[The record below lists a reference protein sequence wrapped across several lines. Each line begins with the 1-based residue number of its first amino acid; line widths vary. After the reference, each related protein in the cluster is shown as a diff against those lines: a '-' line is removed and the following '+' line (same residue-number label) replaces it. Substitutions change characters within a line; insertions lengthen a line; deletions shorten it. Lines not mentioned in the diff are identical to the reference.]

1 MAESKIEAI
10 ISMNKGFQKIDEQL
24 SVSLGGKVGVAK
36 FRAEIPA
43 QAVTDDVKRVLGE
56 ATLWSSRHQ
65 RASVTD
71 NVDVPDGRPMLTD
84 DRYVY
89 ADFRALS
96 QVLLRNRGLDFSTD
110 GVLKKAVPM
119 LLGKTVYP
127 NHEFDDVNNWV
138 GVVSQSTWDAKGEK
152 SNGVPGVNVEI
163 KVDAFLN
170 YRLACGLMMTPPAV
184 NSMSL
189 TVVFEFEYSH
199 PQMAIENSWKFY
211 ENLGEEIDGE
221 VVRLIVT
228 KVVEVWE
235 ASIVSV
241 GEDRLAKNITT
252 ESDAQTKSFSAETAG
267 TGATSAPP
275 NSKDEEKRTMR
286 LTNEQKAKLGIEF
299 DGDDVPETDIFN
311 AADSLAD
318 RLAAVDTVN
327 LEQLNARAA
336 AGDMV
341 IAEKRAD
348 VMRLARLAELGAEDG
363 ELNAVLVEQI
373 NEASVERLQQL
384 GDYYGN
390 KAADRFPAG
399 GRSSLEDNEAVDNAG
414 GVSAAEAELPEV
426 GLL

>member
-1 MAESKIEAI
+1 
-10 ISMNKGFQKIDEQL
+10 
-24 SVSLGGKVGVAK
+24 
-36 FRAEIPA
+36 
-43 QAVTDDVKRVLGE
+43 
-56 ATLWSSRHQ
+56 
-65 RASVTD
+65 
-71 NVDVPDGRPMLTD
+71 
-84 DRYVY
+84 
-89 ADFRALS
+89 
-96 QVLLRNRGLDFSTD
+96 
-110 GVLKKAVPM
+110 
-119 LLGKTVYP
+119 
-127 NHEFDDVNNWV
+127 
-138 GVVSQSTWDAKGEK
+138 
-152 SNGVPGVNVEI
+152 
-163 KVDAFLN
+163 
-170 YRLACGLMMTPPAV
+170 
-184 NSMSL
+184 
-189 TVVFEFEYSH
+189 
-199 PQMAIENSWKFY
+199 
-211 ENLGEEIDGE
+211 
-221 VVRLIVT
+221 
-228 KVVEVWE
+228 
-235 ASIVSV
+235 
-241 GEDRLAKNITT
+241 
-252 ESDAQTKSFSAETAG
+252 
-267 TGATSAPP
+267 
-275 NSKDEEKRTMR
+275 MR

-336 AGDMV
+336 AGDML

>member
-1 MAESKIEAI
+1 MK
-10 ISMNKGFQKIDEQL
+10 KGFRKIDEQL
-24 SVSLGGKVGVAK
+24 RVSLDGTVGVAR

-56 ATLWSSRHQ
+56 ASLWSARHQ
-65 RASVTD
+65 RAGVTD
-71 NVDVPDGRPMLTD
+71 SVEVPDGRPMLTD

-119 LLGKTVYP
+119 LPGKTVYP

-138 GVVSQSTWDAKGEK
+138 GVVSQAKWDAAGERT
-152 SNGVPGVNVEI
+152 GGTPGINVEI

-228 KVVEVWE
+228 KVVEIWE
-235 ASIVSV
+235 ASIVSI
-241 GEDRLAKNITT
+241 GEDRLAKNLT
-252 ESDAQTKSFSAETAG
+252 ENGQAQFSA
-267 TGATSAPP
+267 SAEQAADEELAAPVVPP
-275 NSKDEEKRTMR
+275 NSTDEGKRTMK

-318 RLAAVDTVN
+318 RLAAVDRVN

-336 AGDMV
+336 AGDAL

-348 VMRLARLAELGAEDG
+348 VVRLAKLAELGSATG
-363 ELNAVLVEQI
+363 ELDPVIADQI
-373 NEASVERLQQL
+373 AEATVGRLQKL
-384 GDYYGN
+384 GDYYTK
-390 KAADRFPAG
+390 KAGDKFPAG
-399 GRSSLEDNEAVDNAG
+399 GRSSLEDNEAIDNAD
-414 GVSAAEAELPEV
+414 GVSMTGELPRA